1 MWLKS
6 ALENHYNIP
15 KKCHTEYKKDKTIDE
30 MLSRIIQSDCAEWY
44 KRKYACSYFHNRY
57 GSTASFNIDFDNNK
71 VDVKIMMKYY
81 THRSSNIHRLY
92 EYLLVEKEYNTK
104 LDDMFYDVGAFLIDE
119 NAIEI
124 IFYYNKDKILNQ

>member
-44 KRKYACSYFHNRY
+44 KRKHACSYFHNHY

-92 EYLLVEKEYNTK
+92 EYLLVEKEYISKIN
-104 LDDMFYDVGAFLIDE
+104 DMFYEVRAYYIDE
-119 NAIEI
+119 NAIGI
-124 IFYYNKDKILNQ
+124 SFKYNKDEVLK